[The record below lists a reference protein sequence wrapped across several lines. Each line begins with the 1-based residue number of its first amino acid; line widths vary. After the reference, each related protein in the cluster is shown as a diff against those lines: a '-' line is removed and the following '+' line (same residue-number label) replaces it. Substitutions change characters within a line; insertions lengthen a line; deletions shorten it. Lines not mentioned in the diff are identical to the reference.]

1 MLPYKADGA
10 ATTQAISLG
19 VHCISD
25 AFPEA
30 MLLMEVLPSL
40 LAARNFP
47 RLASARMLELGYR
60 DSPDP
65 SAVAIVFVMVG
76 MLSCEDVH
84 TLGGNAND
92 RVRTVP
98 TATTRVC
105 YCALFV
111 TNVLCA
117 AECAFVFSS

>member
-1 MLPYKADGA
+1 MLPCNAYGVCGM
-10 ATTQAISLG
+10 QAISLG

-76 MLSCEDVH
+76 M
-84 TLGGNAND
+84 
-92 RVRTVP
+92 P
-98 TATTRVC
+98 P
-105 YCALFV
+105 
-111 TNVLCA
+111 
-117 AECAFVFSS
+117 

>member
-1 MLPYKADGA
+1 MSPYNAYGA
-10 ATTQAISLG
+10 TTTQAISLG

-40 LAARNFP
+40 LAARDFP

-65 SAVAIVFVMVG
+65 SAVAVVFVIVSM
-76 MLSCEDVH
+76 
-84 TLGGNAND
+84 
-92 RVRTVP
+92 P
-98 TATTRVC
+98 P
-105 YCALFV
+105 
-111 TNVLCA
+111 
-117 AECAFVFSS
+117 

>member
-1 MLPYKADGA
+1 MLPYNAQGA
-10 ATTQAISLG
+10 TTTQAISLG

-40 LAARNFP
+40 LAARDFP

-65 SAVAIVFVMVG
+65 SAVAIVFVMVSALLLHACWSWATG
-76 MLSCEDVH
+76 TLPTPLPWPSSLS
-84 TLGGNAND
+84 L
-92 RVRTVP
+92 
-98 TATTRVC
+98 
-105 YCALFV
+105 
-111 TNVLCA
+111 
-117 AECAFVFSS
+117 